1 MQHNISA
8 NIRTNR
14 KAMNLTQEQL
24 AEVMGVTVGT
34 VSKWENG
41 NCLPDINI
49 MMDLADFFNLS
60 MDALVGFNL
69 SSKNADDILE
79 EIYRLNQEH
88 KISEAIELVEKSIV
102 RFPYNTQLLKL
113 AGTLYRVMWIQNQSD
128 DSYRQRALVLFNRA
142 LHTVTNV
149 GDNITDEVEIRK
161 EIALL
166 QKDNKKTIEMLK
178 VINING
184 TFNDLMG
191 KLLFEVGETD
201 EALEYYDKMLHISVL
216 EISNVT
222 SHIVYYLLDEKKYRE
237 CIEQLDWVTDIYKRM
252 LKPKSISFGYRW
264 IAMAGVIKAICYEL
278 LNEHEKMKSVMDD
291 ALKYAELFDENPVF
305 DIYSGNKFVYGPM
318 KDKPVV
324 WEARANDTKT
334 EIRVIIEEMLE
345 NENGNRKYNKDELTK
360 IKKALEY
367 LNSIIG

>member
-1 MQHNISA
+1 
-8 NIRTNR
+8 
-14 KAMNLTQEQL
+14 
-24 AEVMGVTVGT
+24 
-34 VSKWENG
+34 
-41 NCLPDINI
+41 
-49 MMDLADFFNLS
+49 
-60 MDALVGFNL
+60 
-69 SSKNADDILE
+69 
-79 EIYRLNQEH
+79 
-88 KISEAIELVEKSIV
+88 
-102 RFPYNTQLLKL
+102 
-113 AGTLYRVMWIQNQSD
+113 
-128 DSYRQRALVLFNRA
+128 
-142 LHTVTNV
+142 
-149 GDNITDEVEIRK
+149 
-161 EIALL
+161 
-166 QKDNKKTIEMLK
+166 
-178 VINING
+178 
-184 TFNDLMG
+184 
-191 KLLFEVGETD
+191 
-201 EALEYYDKMLHISVL
+201 
-216 EISNVT
+216 
-222 SHIVYYLLDEKKYRE
+222 
-237 CIEQLDWVTDIYKRM
+237 M